1 MALITIGYFQSENAL
16 NKQRG
21 RGMNECYTVVVKGA
35 EPHFVPR
42 EEHKLDKLLTHGE
55 DLDGYEFFSRLGD
68 PELMH
73 CAVFRQSGKP
83 GGFFAVYDKTA
94 VLFVAVAETNLS
106 FGLGLGYFGRLV
118 SYARYGA
125 DIFENTDTF
134 DA

>member
-1 MALITIGYFQSENAL
+1 
-16 NKQRG
+16 
-21 RGMNECYTVVVKGA
+21 MNEFYTIAVEGA
-35 EPHFVPR
+35 ALHFAPR
-42 EEHKLDKLLTHGE
+42 EDQKLDKLLTDGK
-55 DLDGYEFFSRLGD
+55 DLEGYEFFSRLGG

-73 CAVFRQSGKP
+73 CAVFRKNGKP
-83 GGFFAVYDKTA
+83 GGFFTVYDKTA
-94 VLFVAVAETNLS
+94 VLFVAVAETNLA